1 MYAAKCYHIIG
12 ESDIYNA
19 VNYIGIP
26 AVLKL
31 EYGLSHVGVKP
42 ITDHKDCTHIYQN
55 IKTKLQSEKDHPGIG
70 LGYSNDL
77 LLMEYIEGTEH
88 DVDIII
94 FQR

>member
-42 ITDHKDCTHIYQN
+42 ITEHTECTNIYQN
-55 IKTKLQSEKDHPGIG
+55 IKTKLQSETDHPGIE

-77 LLMEYIEGTEH
+77 LLMEYIAGTEH
-88 DVDIII
+88 DADIII
-94 FQR
+94 FQQ